1 MRLCYAGALYKK
13 AGATLDDLNE
23 AVTTIEDMERTMRR
37 VFDGA
42 HPLTVDIERHLQ
54 NSRDARDSRII
65 FGTSS
70 SEDSS

>member
-23 AVTTIEDMERTMRR
+23 AVRTIEDMERTMRR
-37 VFDGA
+37 IFGGA
-42 HPLTVDIERHLQ
+42 HPLTVDVERHLQ
-54 NSRDARDSRII
+54 NSLRARDSRSI
-65 FGTSS
+65 FGSS